1 VDARTPAAVEI
12 RAAYQHCEQVTKA
25 QARNFSYGIRL
36 LPADKRRALSAVYAF
51 ARRVD
56 DIGDGSLPA
65 QEKLAALA
73 AARASVAALSGPAAE
88 VSSDPVLLALADAT
102 RRFAI
107 PLGAFGELIDGC
119 EADVRGTRYATFGE
133 LEHYCRCVAGSIG
146 RLSLG
151 VFGCADTA
159 VAAPLADSLGIALQ
173 LTNILRDIREDFG
186 DGRVYLPAEDLERFG
201 AALVPGGS
209 AELLDDKRLE
219 DVMRFEAERARGW
232 YATGLRLL
240 PLLDRRSAASAG
252 AMAGIYFRLLGH
264 ISASPAT
271 ALQRRLSLS
280 TGEKVMVA
288 ARALAG
294 KSPAGRGPAGK
305 SPAGGGPAGKSPAGG
320 GPAGKS
326 PAGGG
331 PAGKSPAGG
340 GPAGKSPAGGGAAG
354 GMGTGIAGRG
364 TPRPVSGAMA
374 SRGDRGLNGPASGG
388 TAATAGT
395 AVSAL
400 ASPDGDRRDADGGV
414 RAPRVVVIGGG
425 LAGITAAIAL
435 REAGIG
441 VTLIEARPRL
451 GGATSSFSRD
461 GLTIDNGQHV
471 FLRCCTAYRGL
482 LARLGMTGS
491 ATIQDRFDI
500 PVLSPHGTA
509 RLRRTALPGP
519 LQLGRALAGYSL
531 LSPGERLRVGRAAL
545 AMRFVD
551 PAKPGVDSQRLG
563 DWLAARGQREHA
575 RRNLWDLF
583 TVSALNIAGDDASLA
598 LAATVVKTA
607 LLGTRDAADI
617 GVPAVPLGELH
628 GTASARLLQQLGAE
642 VRLATSAVAIEQGPG
657 GSLSVRVAAG
667 ADRAQSSLPADGVVV
682 AMPPGP
688 TAKLL
693 PAVAGASGW
702 AGLGSSP
709 IVNVH
714 VVYDRRVTRLP
725 FAAGVD
731 SPVQWVFDKT
741 APAGLESGQYLAVS
755 LSAADDYIDVPTARL
770 REQFVPALEE
780 LFPAA
785 AQARITDFFVTRERQ
800 ATFRQAPG
808 CGRLRPAAVTGQ
820 PGLVL
825 AGAWTDTGWPDT
837 MEGAVRS
844 GLNAARELRRGLAW
858 PSGREHVSP
867 AGAPAPAG
875 AGAPS

>member
-1 VDARTPAAVEI
+1 MRRGGDAVDTGVPAAIEV
-12 RAAYQHCEQVTKA
+12 RAAYQRCELITKS

-65 QEKLAALA
+65 ADKLAALM
-73 AARASVAALSGPAAE
+73 AARSSVTALGRPGGRDFAG
-88 VSSDPVLLALADAT
+88 DPVLVALADAVG
-102 RRFAI
+102 RFAI

-119 EADVRGTRYATFGE
+119 EADVLGTRYGTFGD

-151 VFGCADTA
+151 IFGCQDTA
-159 VAAPLADSLGIALQ
+159 VAAPLADALGVALQ

-186 DGRVYLPAEDLERFG
+186 TGRVYLPAEDLERFG
-201 AALVPGGS
+201 AVLVPDGTS
-209 AELLDDKRLE
+209 NLPADSRLE
-219 DVMRFEAERARGW
+219 DVIRFEAERARGW
-232 YATGLRLL
+232 YATGLQLM

-252 AMAGIYFRLLGH
+252 AMAGIYFRLLAH

-294 KSPAGRGPAGK
+294 RNPGAARPARAPARAAAGPAGRAERTADGAIPVLAEGAIPA
-305 SPAGGGPAGKSPAGG
+305 PGGGGMSDSHSGTVTVPRSSGPGVAGDGRPA
-320 GPAGKS
+320 
-326 PAGGG
+326 
-331 PAGKSPAGG
+331 
-340 GPAGKSPAGGGAAG
+340 
-354 GMGTGIAGRG
+354 R
-364 TPRPVSGAMA
+364 
-374 SRGDRGLNGPASGG
+374 
-388 TAATAGT
+388 
-395 AVSAL
+395 
-400 ASPDGDRRDADGGV
+400 
-414 RAPRVVVIGGG
+414 RVVVIGGG

-435 REAGIG
+435 RESGID
-441 VTLIEARPRL
+441 VTLFEARPRL

-461 GLTIDNGQHV
+461 GLMIDNGQHV
-471 FLRCCTAYRGL
+471 FLRCCSAYRGL

-500 PVLSPHGTA
+500 TVLSPRGTA

-519 LQLGRALAGYSL
+519 LQMGRALAGYSL
-531 LSPGERLRVGRAAL
+531 LSPAERLQVGRAAL
-545 AMRFVD
+545 AMRFLD
-551 PAKPGVDSQRLG
+551 PAKPGLDSQRLG
-563 DWLAARGQREHA
+563 DWLAARGQDEHA
-575 RRNLWDLF
+575 RRKLWDLF
-583 TVSALNIAGDDASLA
+583 IVSALNIAGDDASLA
-598 LAATVVKTA
+598 LAATVVKMA
-607 LLGTRDAADI
+607 LLGARDAADI

-628 GTASARLLQQLGAE
+628 GTAAAGVLQQLGAE
-642 VRLATSAVAIEQGPG
+642 VRLATTAVAIDPRPG
-657 GSLSVRVAAG
+657 GALTVRFAAG
-667 ADRAQSSLPADGVVV
+667 ADRAESSLAAEGVVV
-682 AMPPGP
+682 AVPPGP
-688 TAKLL
+688 AARLM
-693 PAVAGASGW
+693 PAAAGGAPW

-714 VVYDRRVTRLP
+714 VIYDRRVTRLP

-741 APAGLESGQYLAVS
+741 GPAGLETGQYLAVS
-755 LSAADDYIDVPTARL
+755 LSAADDYIDVPAARL
-770 REQFVPALEE
+770 REQFVPAIEE
-780 LFPAA
+780 LLPAA
-785 AQARITDFFVTRERQ
+785 REARITDFFVTRERQ

-808 CGRLRPAAVTGQ
+808 CGQLRPPAATSL

-844 GLNAARELRRGLAW
+844 GLNAARELRHGLAW
-858 PSGREHVSP
+858 PRSRELVSP
-867 AGAPAPAG
+867 VCAAAPAG